1 MLWLELFILF
11 ALTVLNGFFAMS
23 EMAIV
28 SARRARLDAMA
39 EAGDSGAGKASELSE
54 DPTSFL
60 SAVQIGLTLI
70 SIGMGAF
77 GTATLS
83 QYFVEPLTRLGL
95 SVNQA
100 ENAGIGIVIVLTTI
114 LTLVLGELVPK
125 RIALAY
131 PEAIAARVA
140 RPLNFVAAVA
150 RPIVAFLG
158 VSTAFILKLFRI
170 PTVRD
175 QTVTEEEVETMLQEG
190 TESGVIDPAER
201 EMVKEVIGLAERPV
215 VSIMTR
221 RSEVYWIDAEDSEE
235 TIRREIRQCPFSR
248 IVVAKGGSID
258 EPIGYLAKKDLLDR
272 MLDGKSL
279 DVLQNVREPLFVP
292 EAASVLNV
300 LEMFRQRRIHF
311 AFVIDEFGAF
321 EGVLTLTDV
330 LETITGDIP
339 EEHEVTNEAIVARA
353 DGTYLVDGLAP
364 LSELEE
370 ELHVSAPEG
379 ARFHTVAGLALEV
392 FGKIPSTGDIGRLD
406 EWTIEVVDMDG
417 RRIDKLLFKRDLE
430 GAPSRGV
437 SS

>member
-11 ALTVLNGFFAMS
+11 VLTLLNGVFAMS

-28 SARRARLDAMA
+28 SARQTRLDAMA
-39 EAGDSGAGKASELSE
+39 EAGDQGAAKASELADE
-54 DPTSFL
+54 PTSFL

-70 SIGMGAF
+70 SIGTGAF

-83 QYFVEPLTRLGL
+83 QHFIEPLTRFGL
-95 SVNQA
+95 SAGNA
-100 ENAGIGIVIVLTTI
+100 ENVGIGIVIVLTTI
-114 LTLVLGELVPK
+114 LTLVFGELVPK

-140 RPLNFVAAVA
+140 RPLNFIATIT
-150 RPIVAFLG
+150 RPVVAFLG
-158 VSTAFILKLFRI
+158 ITTMSILKLLRI

-175 QTVTEEEVETMLQEG
+175 QTVTEEEVETMLQGG
-190 TESGVIDPAER
+190 TDSGVIDPAER

-221 RSEVYWIDAEDSEE
+221 RSEVYWIDADDPVDA
-235 TIRREIRQCPFSR
+235 IPADIRQCPFSR
-248 IVVAKGGSID
+248 IVVARGGSID
-258 EPIGYLAKKDLLDR
+258 EPVGFVTKKDLLDQK
-272 MLDGKSL
+272 LDGKQL
-279 DVLQNVREPLFVP
+279 DVLASVREPLFVP

-300 LEMFRQRRIHF
+300 LEMFRQKRIHF
-311 AFVIDEFGAF
+311 AFVIDEFGVF

-330 LETITGDIP
+330 LEAITGDIP

-353 DGTYLVDGLAP
+353 DGSYLVDGLAS
-364 LSELEE
+364 LADLEE
-370 ELHVSAPEG
+370 TLHVEAPEG

-392 FGKIPSTGDIGRLD
+392 FGKIPATGDVGRLD

-417 RRIDKLLFKRDLE
+417 RRIDKLLFRRE
-430 GAPSRGV
+430 PAAA
-437 SS
+437 

>member
-11 ALTVLNGFFAMS
+11 ALTVLNGLFAMS
-23 EMAIV
+23 EMAII

-39 EAGDSGAGKASELSE
+39 EAGDAGAAKASELSE

-60 SAVQIGLTLI
+60 SAVQIGLTMI
-70 SIGMGAF
+70 SIGTGAF

-83 QYFVEPLTRLGL
+83 QYFIEPFVGMGFTPAR
-95 SVNQA
+95 S
-100 ENAGIGIVIVLTTI
+100 ENIGIGIVIVLTTI

-131 PEAIAARVA
+131 PEAIAARTA
-140 RPLNFVAAVA
+140 RPLSFIA
-150 RPIVAFLG
+150 RITKPIVAFLG
-158 VSTAFILKLFRI
+158 VSTAFFLKLLRI

-175 QTVTEEEVETMLQEG
+175 QSVTEEEVETMLQEG

-201 EMVKEVIGLAERPV
+201 EMVKEVIGLADRPV

-221 RSEVYWIDAEDSEE
+221 RSEVYWIDLEDPVE
-235 TIRREIRQCPFSR
+235 TIRQDIRQCPFSR

-258 EPIGYLAKKDLLDR
+258 EPVGFIHKKDVLDAS
-272 MLDGKSL
+272 LDGKQFDIGPL
-279 DVLQNVREPLFVP
+279 VREPLFVP
-292 EAASVLNV
+292 EAASVLNL

-330 LETITGDIP
+330 LEAITGDIP
-339 EEHEVTNEAIVARA
+339 EEHEVTTQAIIARA
-353 DGTYLVDGLAP
+353 DGTYLVDGRAS

-370 ELHVSAPEG
+370 TLRVEAPDD

-392 FGKIPSTGDIGRLD
+392 FGKIPAEGDVARLD
-406 EWTIEVVDMDG
+406 EWTIEVIDMDG
-417 RRIDKLLFKRDLE
+417 RRIDKLLFKRELKE
-430 GAPSRGV
+430 G
-437 SS
+437 